1 MTDERKKPS
10 TSVATTE
17 PANQTKVVQLSDNG
31 LRAGNLIDTAL
42 ANLSQEQ
49 VSALGVKAAEELLR
63 LKVKAQE
70 QSMDYVEGKKA
81 IEDHI
86 EAFDALDK
94 RGRTTRHNMNS
105 EIKTGAGR
113 MNISSKSGA
122 SCFVATTAFGGVDH
136 PDVRFLRAFRDGYL
150 KYHKSGRAFIKWYW
164 RVGPKMARIVGS
176 NRSLRLI
183 TRAALQLLVATI
195 RIFWHERTGV
205 RR

>member
-1 MTDERKKPS
+1 MADERKEPG
-10 TSVATTE
+10 TSVAPTT

-31 LRAGNLIDTAL
+31 LRAGNMIDTAL

-70 QSMDYVEGKKA
+70 QGMDYVEGKKA

-94 RGRTTRHNMNS
+94 RGRMTRQNVTS

-113 MNISSKSGA
+113 MNITSKSGA
-122 SCFVATTAFGGVDH
+122 SCFVATAAYGGADH

-150 KYHKSGRAFIKWYW
+150 EHRRAGRAFIDWYW
-164 RVGPKMARIVGS
+164 GVGAKMALVVGS
-176 NRSLRLI
+176 SKLLRQAS
-183 TRAALQLLVATI
+183 RVALQVLVSGI
-195 RIFWHERTGV
+195 RLFWRERIGG
-205 RR
+205 